1 MAAKTLTV
9 MAKSYGPVCLILDRR
24 VGRILLNYMKDIR
37 ILVPGYR
44 KTNRALLTSKGTD
57 ITNYKNYVSNFLAKF
72 EVPQLPTIITDTRK
86 TVATMVVES
95 GNPAKL
101 EVLSQRM
108 SHNVTTSKK
117 YYHQRQKTKTSIFAK
132 SLIRPLVSNTNSVAN
147 GNSFYYST
155 EQQSN

>member
-1 MAAKTLTV
+1 MDVEWARWDNSGIFHIRGYQHKT
-9 MAKSYGPVCLILDRR
+9 AKSYGPVCLILDRR

-72 EVPQLPTIITDTRK
+72 ELPQLPTIITDTRK

-101 EVLSQRM
+101 EVLFQRM
-108 SHNVTTSKK
+108 SHNVTTSKTTNTHRDMFI
-117 YYHQRQKTKTSIFAK
+117 YAHLQLVPASIDQAFG
-132 SLIRPLVSNTNSVAN
+132 L
-147 GNSFYYST
+147 
-155 EQQSN
+155 